1 MKAIELCLAERE
13 TLRRYVKGLLGWNT
27 FAVEDVIQET
37 LLRAW
42 IQAESLDWESR
53 PIRMWLFRVARNLVI
68 DLHRRESRAI
78 PVGLCQTEFESGPSE
93 PDPAEQVTERTVL
106 VEALGRLSPAHRE
119 VVTRVHLCGHPGEDV
134 AMALNVPLG
143 TVKSRTHTAVRTLR
157 GDLLR
162 RGWGEA
168 AA

>member
-1 MKAIELCLAERE
+1 
-13 TLRRYVKGLLGWNT
+13 
-27 FAVEDVIQET
+27 
-37 LLRAW
+37 
-42 IQAESLDWESR
+42 
-53 PIRMWLFRVARNLVI
+53 MWLFRVARNLVI

-78 PVGLCQTEFESGPSE
+78 PVGLCQEEFEAGTSE
-93 PDPAEQVTERTVL
+93 PDPAEQVTQRTVL